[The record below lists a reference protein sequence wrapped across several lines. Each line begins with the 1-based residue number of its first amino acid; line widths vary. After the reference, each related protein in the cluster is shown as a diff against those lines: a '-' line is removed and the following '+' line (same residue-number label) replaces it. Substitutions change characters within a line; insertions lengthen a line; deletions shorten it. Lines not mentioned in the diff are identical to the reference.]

1 LELCVDLSIQK
12 IDNRKIVR
20 GRMPVIHLLGRVALI
35 SNGHILLAHGI
46 GAKNTFLPGGHV
58 EYNEA
63 VKNAIMREL
72 KEEFGGEVQIEEF
85 IGVVENSFE
94 YRGQP
99 YHELN
104 LLFSGKLLNYDYTQT
119 PKSLESHLE
128 FYWQRI
134 DKLREANLLPPPLL
148 TIIPGYHR
156 DRKSSLWT
164 NTMENEKE

>member
-1 LELCVDLSIQK
+1 
-12 IDNRKIVR
+12 
-20 GRMPVIHLLGRVALI
+20 MPAIHLLARVALM

-46 GAKNTFLPGGHV
+46 GAGNTFLPGGHV

-63 VKNAIMREL
+63 VKNVILREL
-72 KEEFGGEVQIEEF
+72 REEFDGEVQIEEF
-85 IGVVENSFE
+85 IGVIEQSFE

-104 LLFSGKLLNYDYTQT
+104 LLFSGRLLNFDYTQI

-128 FYWQRI
+128 FYWHRI
-134 DKLREANLLPPPLL
+134 DNLREANLLPQPLL
-148 TIIPGYHR
+148 TIVPSYYR

-164 NTMENEKE
+164 STMENQKE

>member
-1 LELCVDLSIQK
+1 
-12 IDNRKIVR
+12 
-20 GRMPVIHLLGRVALI
+20 MPAIHLLGRVALI

-46 GAKNTFLPGGHV
+46 GAENTFLPGGHV

-63 VKNAIMREL
+63 VKNVILREL
-72 KEEFGGEVQIEEF
+72 REEFDGEVQIKEF
-85 IGVVENSFE
+85 IGVIEQSFE

-104 LLFSGKLLNYDYTQT
+104 LLFSGRLLNFDYTQI

-134 DKLREANLLPPPLL
+134 DNLREANLLPQPLL
-148 TIIPGYHR
+148 TIVPSYYR

-164 NTMENEKE
+164 STMENQKE

>member
-1 LELCVDLSIQK
+1 
-12 IDNRKIVR
+12 
-20 GRMPVIHLLGRVALI
+20 MPEIHLLGRVALI

-46 GAKNTFLPGGHV
+46 DAENTFLPGGHV

-63 VKNAIMREL
+63 VKNTILREL
-72 KEEFGGEVQIEEF
+72 REEFDGEVQIEGF
-85 IGVVENSFE
+85 IGVVEQSFE

-104 LLFSGKLLNYDYTQT
+104 LLFSGRLLNYDYTQI

-134 DKLREANLLPPPLL
+134 DNLSEANLLPAPLL
-148 TIIPGYHR
+148 TIIPSYHR
-156 DRKSSLWT
+156 DRKGSLWT
-164 NTMENEKE
+164 SMMENENE